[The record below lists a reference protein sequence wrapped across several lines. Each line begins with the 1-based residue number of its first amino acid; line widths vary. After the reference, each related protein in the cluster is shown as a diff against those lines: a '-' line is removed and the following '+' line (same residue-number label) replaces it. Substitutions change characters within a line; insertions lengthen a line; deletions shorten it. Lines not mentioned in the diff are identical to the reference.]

1 MKESKQRLPSV
12 LGLMAALLLSSVLH
26 AQDLAPRAYLITPLH
41 SNAVTLTW
49 SFYNGSIDFNNALAV
64 TGAKGRYNV
73 PVFAYYH
80 SFNFFGRSA
89 NITAALPYAFGHF
102 TGTMAG
108 AEQHLYRSGLV
119 DSIYRVSVNLKGGP
133 AMPPREFIQWRQR
146 VLLGVSLK
154 VAAPTGQYDPTKL
167 INWGANRWAF
177 KPEFGY
183 SQRWGSWILDGYAGA
198 WFYTINHDYYSHNAS
213 FSGTRSQSENPI
225 AAFEGHLSYDFKPG
239 FWVSLDCNFWVG
251 GKTSVASVEN
261 PLTQQQSSRLG
272 GTGAIRIAKHQSLK
286 FNYSDGTFVQYGGNY
301 QNVSIG
307 WQYSWLG
314 KPN

>member
-1 MKESKQRLPSV
+1 MRYFLKLGVV
-12 LGLMAALLLSSVLH
+12 LGWLLLPLFMLH

-41 SNAVTLTW
+41 SNAVTVSW
-49 SFYNGSIDFNNALAV
+49 NFYDGNIEFNNALAV
-64 TGAKGRYNV
+64 NGAKGRYNV
-73 PVFAYYH
+73 PVFGYYH

-89 NITAALPYAFGHF
+89 NIAAALPYAFGHF
-102 TGTMAG
+102 QGTTVG
-108 AEQHLYRSGLV
+108 AEHNLYRSGLV
-119 DSIYRVSVNLKGGP
+119 DSSYRVSVNLKGGP
-133 AMPPREFIQWRQR
+133 AMPPREFIQWRQK

-183 SQRWGSWILDGYAGA
+183 SQRWGNWILDGYAGA
-198 WFYTINHDYYSHNAS
+198 WFFTTNDKYFSNNAN
-213 FSGTRSQSENPI
+213 FPGTRSQSENPI
-225 AAFEGHLSYDFKPG
+225 GTFEGHVSYDFKPG
-239 FWVSLDCNFWVG
+239 IWVSLDGNFWVG
-251 GKTSVASVEN
+251 GKTAVDGVEN
-261 PLTQQQSSRLG
+261 PATTQQSSRLG

-286 FNYSDGTFVQYGGNY
+286 FSYSDGTYVRYGGNY